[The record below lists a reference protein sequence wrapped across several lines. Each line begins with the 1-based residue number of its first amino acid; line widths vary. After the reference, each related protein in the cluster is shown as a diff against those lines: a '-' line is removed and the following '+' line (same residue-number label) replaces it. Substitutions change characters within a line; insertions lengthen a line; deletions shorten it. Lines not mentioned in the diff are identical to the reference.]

1 MNFTRRDNGPINA
14 SAQIPRSPTV
24 PQARRSTFVDSP
36 TTRPAPPAANFPA
49 FIRCQSVGNPFTA
62 EYWCIGGTTMRLRSS
77 ASRMASGEN
86 SSIPDIYHFLVRP
99 RASKSRHRG
108 SRRIGLKDI
117 RRHRAGKAGILRVSC
132 PFCNPPSL
140 VELRRTVASCN
151 DDEHALTHQRSS
163 YPAKA
168 GYPVR
173 CGLSIPSLTSRN
185 IGSPAFAG
193 VRDDRDTP
201 LEWDE
206 TVRVLEV
213 IWVKREAEY
222 FCK

>member
-1 MNFTRRDNGPINA
+1 MVTTFTISWFGLGHQNPGIADPAELGLRIYAATEPAKTESYGFPVHFVIHLRSLSYGGQSLLA
-14 SAQIPRSPTV
+14 MTTGTRSP
-24 PQARRSTFVDSP
+24 
-36 TTRPAPPAANFPA
+36 N
-49 FIRCQSVGNPFTA
+49 
-62 EYWCIGGTTMRLRSS
+62 
-77 ASRMASGEN
+77 
-86 SSIPDIYHFLVRP
+86 
-99 RASKSRHRG
+99 
-108 SRRIGLKDI
+108 
-117 RRHRAGKAGILRVSC
+117 
-132 PFCNPPSL
+132 
-140 VELRRTVASCN
+140 
-151 DDEHALTHQRSS
+151 QRSS